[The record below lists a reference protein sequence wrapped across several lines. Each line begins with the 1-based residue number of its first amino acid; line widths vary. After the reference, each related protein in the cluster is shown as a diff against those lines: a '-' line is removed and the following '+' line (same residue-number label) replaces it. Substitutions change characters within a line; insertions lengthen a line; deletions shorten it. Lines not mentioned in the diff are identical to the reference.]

1 MTILNPH
8 LTWSVSNILFSGSI
22 LWNTP
27 PPPFYFQDTQLSC
40 FSFNLIDYYISVSSL
55 RPHSHGFCYHPV
67 SFPSPPDSH
76 ILLPSLLSIQ
86 ASPPNVLIWYLH
98 SFWFMAT
105 LPKSGVSLISLTS
118 HRHPSANPR
127 GSTLKIFLQS
137 EPFSPLSPH
146 LLRLQP
152 ALSLT
157 HIIISF
163 LNSSPCFHD
172 LSLWLFTPQP

>member
-8 LTWSVSNILFSGSI
+8 LDLSATFGSADQF
-22 LWNTP
+22 LEARP
-27 PPPFYFQDTQLSC
+27 PPHFTSRTPGSPVFL
-40 FSFNLIDYYISVSSL
+40 FNLIDYYISVSSL

-105 LPKSGVSLISLTS
+105 PPKSGVSLISLTS
-118 HRHPSANPR
+118 TDTHLQILLALPSKYSYSLNPSHHFHPIYSDY
-127 GSTLKIFLQS
+127 SQHYLSHTLLQAS
-137 EPFSPLSPH
+137 
-146 LLRLQP
+146 
-152 ALSLT
+152 
-157 HIIISF
+157 
-163 LNSSPCFHD
+163 
-172 LSLWLFTPQP
+172 